1 MQYLLLLANAPDAWS
16 DAPAE
21 GGDGVYDDW
30 GTYTRALREA
40 GALVAGAG
48 LHPPETAT
56 SVRVRNGERLLT
68 DGPFADSKE
77 HLIGF

>member
-1 MQYLLLLANAPDAWS
+1 M
-16 DAPAE
+16 
-21 GGDGVYDDW
+21 
-30 GTYTRALREA
+30 
-40 GALVAGAG
+40 LVAGAG